1 MLSHFGTT
9 RFWQKRHFEEENGHC
24 NMFFNVHFSLIGR
37 CIRTTST
44 TNWVPRDGDT
54 FTTKDGFIL
63 NTLGYEHPKSRVFA
77 FLKYIPSEFQ
87 ELFHV
92 EMLERTWKFGDKKL
106 FRAEKLYTAS
116 NYQSFMDTFRKNFPD
131 YLYFC
136 PYRSKELISVPINKI
151 DQVYVP
157 KNCLE
162 NIRKISNP
170 DRIQA
175 LAIELINMLGKE
187 SEVSISHFGMH
198 GSIALNMH
206 SEESDIDF
214 VVYGS
219 GNFRV
224 VEETIDHLANAGVMR
239 YIFGNK
245 LDRARKFKG
254 KYKDKIWMFTAARLP
269 EEITDKYGDYRFTP
283 VLPVK
288 FQCIVLDDTEAIFRP
303 AIYRIKDYSSLEEK
317 SKLSSEQ
324 IPTCVLSN
332 IGCYRNVARSGD
344 KIRVS
349 GMLEKVES
357 TKTGET
363 TYQVVVGTATTEEE
377 QIWPL

>member
-1 MLSHFGTT
+1 MAS
-9 RFWQKRHFEEENGHC
+9 
-24 NMFFNVHFSLIGR
+24 
-37 CIRTTST
+37 TS
-44 TNWVPRDGDT
+44 NWVPSDGDT
-54 FTTKDGFIL
+54 FVTKEGFIM
-63 NTLGYEHPKSRVFA
+63 NTLGYEHPEGRVFA

-106 FRAEKLYTAS
+106 FRAEKLYTAA
-116 NYQSFMDTFRKNFPD
+116 NYQSFMETFRKNFPD

-136 PYRSKELISVPINKI
+136 PFRSKELISAPISSIEK
-151 DQVYVP
+151 VFVP
-157 KNCLE
+157 KDCIQAIIKLPNH
-162 NIRKISNP
+162 
-170 DRIQA
+170 DRIQKMA
-175 LAIELINMLGKE
+175 LELINLLSKE
-187 SEVSISHFGMH
+187 SGVKLANFGMH

-224 VEETIDHLANAGVMR
+224 VEEAIERLVTAGTLR

-254 KYKDKIWMFTAARLP
+254 KYLDKIWMFTAARLP
-269 EEITDKYGDYRFTP
+269 NEVTEKYGEFRFVP
-283 VLPVK
+283 LSPLK
-288 FQCIVLDDTEAIFRP
+288 FQCTVGDDSEAIFRP
-303 AIYRIKDYSSLEEK
+303 AIYRIKDFTPSEAK
-317 SKLSSEQ
+317 SELPKDQ
-324 IPTCVLSN
+324 IPSCILSN

-344 KIRVS
+344 KIRVA
-349 GMLEKVES
+349 GTLERIES
-357 TKTGET
+357 VKTGAV
-363 TYQVVVGTATTEEE
+363 TYQVVVGTATAEDE

>member
-1 MLSHFGTT
+1 MQCAIGFLILKLHSYRGV
-9 RFWQKRHFEEENGHC
+9 FE
-24 NMFFNVHFSLIGR
+24 
-37 CIRTTST
+37 TAST
-44 TNWVPRDGDT
+44 ANWAPRDGDT
-54 FTTKDGFIL
+54 FVTNEGFIF
-63 NTLGYEHPKSRVFA
+63 NTLGYEHPDGRVFA

-106 FRAEKLYTAS
+106 FRAEKLYTAE
-116 NYQSFMDTFRKNFPD
+116 NYKSFIETFRKNFPD
-131 YLYFC
+131 YIYFC
-136 PYRSKELISVPINKI
+136 PFRNKELISAPIKNI
-151 DQVYVP
+151 DQVFVP
-157 KNCLE
+157 KDCLQE
-162 NIRKISNP
+162 LFKQKQL
-170 DRIQA
+170 DRIQTMA
-175 LAIELINMLGKE
+175 LELIGLLSKE
-187 SEVSISHFGMH
+187 SGVRLNHFGMH

-219 GNFRV
+219 GNFRI
-224 VEETIDHLANAGVMR
+224 VEETIDRLVTAGTLR

-254 KYKDKIWMFTAARLP
+254 KFKDKIWMFTAARLP
-269 EEITDKYGDYRFTP
+269 EEIIEKYGEYRF
-283 VLPVK
+283 LPMAPLK
-288 FQCIVLDDTEAIFRP
+288 FQCTVGDDSEAIFRP
-303 AIYRIKDYSSLEEK
+303 AIYRIMEYTPSDVKSELPKD
-317 SKLSSEQ
+317 Q
-324 IPTCVLSN
+324 IPSMILSN

-344 KIRVS
+344 KIKVS

-357 TKTGET
+357 VKTGAA